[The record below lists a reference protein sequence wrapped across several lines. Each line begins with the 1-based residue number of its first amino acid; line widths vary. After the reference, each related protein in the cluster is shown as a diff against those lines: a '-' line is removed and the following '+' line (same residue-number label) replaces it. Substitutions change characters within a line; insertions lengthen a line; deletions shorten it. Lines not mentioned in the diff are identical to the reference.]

1 MAQTEA
7 VAPGHADSAAPAAGT
22 AYPEKQASRPGEGAE
37 GHHKAGFWT
46 LALGSVGVVYGD
58 IGTSP
63 LYALKESVA
72 AATAGGPVTREII
85 LGILSLILWSLILVV
100 TIKYVVI
107 LLRADNNGE
116 GGTLTL
122 VALAQRA
129 LGHGPGRGRKVLLL
143 GAVGAGLFYGDA
155 VITPAI
161 SVLSAVEGI
170 KVATPAFTDYVVPIT
185 LAVLVGLFMVQSR
198 GTGKVATF
206 FGPVMALWFVT
217 LALTGGWHIAD
228 DPGVLWAINPAYAA
242 MFFVHHPGVSLAVL
256 GAICLSVTGAEALYA
271 DLGHF
276 GRGPIR
282 TAWLG
287 FVFPALVINYF
298 GQGALVL
305 SNPAAI
311 EHPLF
316 RLVPE
321 WGVIPFVL
329 LATAATIIASQAV
342 ITGAF
347 SLTRQAIQLGLLPRL
362 EIRFTSESH
371 QGQIFLPR
379 VNTLL
384 LTGVILLVLAFQS
397 SSDLAH
403 AYGISV
409 FGAMAVD
416 TILSIIVIN
425 KRWRWS
431 LPLTLLTMLPLLFI
445 DLAFF
450 GANLL
455 KLFIGGYVPVLLA
468 IALITLMWTWLRG
481 TRILYEKTRKSDVPL
496 ADLIG
501 MLQKSPP
508 HRVKGT
514 AVFLTSDPQTAPAAL
529 LHNLKHNKV
538 LHEKNVVLTVRTV
551 DTPRVR
557 DDNRVRI
564 EPIGDGFWKVRM
576 TYGYME
582 TPNIP
587 RGLAILRKEGFKFDI
602 MATSFFLSRRSIRA
616 AAQSGMP
623 RWQDKLFISLAKT
636 ASDATDFFQIP
647 TGRVVEVGTQVTV

>member
-1 MAQTEA
+1 MAQHSVLAT
-7 VAPGHADSAAPAAGT
+7 GHPDSPAPAVSAI
-22 AYPEKQASRPGEGAE
+22 PEQ
-37 GHHKAGFWT
+37 HKKTSFWT

-63 LYALKESVA
+63 LYALKESAA
-72 AATAGGPVTREII
+72 AATAGGPLTREIVF
-85 LGILSLILWSLILVV
+85 GILSLILWSLILVV

-129 LGHGPGRGRKVLLL
+129 LGRGPGRGRKVLIL

-161 SVLSAVEGI
+161 SVLSAVEGL
-170 KVATPAFTDYVVPIT
+170 KLATPALNDYVIPIT
-185 LAVLVGLFMVQSR
+185 LAILLGLFLVQSR
-198 GTGKVATF
+198 GTGKVAAF
-206 FGPVMALWFVT
+206 FGPIMALWFVV
-217 LALTGGWHIAD
+217 LTVTGLMHIAGD
-228 DPGVLWAINPAYAA
+228 LSVLGSINPAYGV

-282 TAWLG
+282 IAWAGL
-287 FVFPALVINYF
+287 VFPALVINYL
-298 GQGALVL
+298 GQGALLL

-321 WGVIPFVL
+321 WAVLPFVL
-329 LATAATIIASQAV
+329 LATLATIIASQAV

-347 SLTRQAIQLGLLPRL
+347 SLTRQAIQLGLLPRF

-371 QGQIFLPR
+371 QGQIYLPR

-384 LTGVILLVLAFQS
+384 LVGVVALVLAFGS
-397 SSDLAH
+397 SSSLAH

-416 TILSIIVIN
+416 AILAIIVIW
-425 KRWRWS
+425 KGWRWS
-431 LPLTLLTMLPLLFI
+431 LGLTLLVMVPFLII
-445 DLAFF
+445 DLAFL
-450 GANLL
+450 GANLM
-455 KLFIGGYVPVLLA
+455 KLFLGGYVPVLMA
-468 IALITLMWTWLRG
+468 TALITLMWTWLTG
-481 TRILYEKTRKSDVPL
+481 TRVLYDKTRKTDVPL
-496 ADLIG
+496 AELIG
-501 MLQKSPP
+501 MLGRSPP

-514 AVFLTSDPQTAPAAL
+514 AIFLTSEPSTAPSAL

-538 LHEKNVVLTVRTV
+538 LHERNIVLTVRSRDV
-551 DTPRVR
+551 PRVPGEAR
-557 DDNRVRI
+557 ATI
-564 EPIGDGFWKVRM
+564 EHLGDSFSKVELAF
-576 TYGYME
+576 GYME

-587 RGLAILRKEGFKFDI
+587 RALSHLRKAGFKFDI
-602 MATSFFLSRRSIRA
+602 MSTSFFLSRRAIRPA
-616 AAQSGMP
+616 VKSSMP
-623 RWQDKLFISLAKT
+623 IWQDKLYIGLARSAT
-636 ASDATDFFQIP
+636 DATDFFQIP

>member
-1 MAQTEA
+1 MAQSQA
-7 VAPGHADSAAPAAGT
+7 VAEAHADSAAPAAGT
-22 AYPEKQASRPGEGAE
+22 AYPESHP
-37 GHHKAGFWT
+37 KAGFGT
-46 LALGSVGVVYGD
+46 LALGSIGVVYGD

-63 LYALKESVA
+63 LYALKESAA
-72 AATAGGPVTREII
+72 AATAGGELTRDIV

-100 TIKYVVI
+100 TIKYVVV

-129 LGHGPGRGRKVLLL
+129 LGLGRGRGRKVLLL

-161 SVLSAVEGI
+161 SVLSAVEGV
-170 KVATPAFTDYVVPIT
+170 KLATPAFEEYVIPIT
-185 LAVLVGLFMVQSR
+185 LAILVALFLVQSR
-198 GTGKVATF
+198 GTGSVAAL
-206 FGPVMALWFVT
+206 FGPVMAVWFVT
-217 LALTGGWHIAD
+217 LAATGLFHIAD
-228 DPGVLWAINPAYAA
+228 DPGVLVSINPAYGA
-242 MFFVHHPGVSLAVL
+242 MFFVHHPHVALPVL

-282 TAWLG
+282 AAWLG

-298 GQGALVL
+298 GQGALLL

-321 WGVIPFVL
+321 WAVLPFVL
-329 LATAATIIASQAV
+329 LATLATIIASQAV

-347 SLTRQAIQLGLLPRL
+347 SLTRQAVQLGLLPRL

-379 VNTLL
+379 VNMLL
-384 LTGVILLVLAFQS
+384 LLGVIVLVLAFQTS
-397 SSDLAH
+397 SNLAH

-416 TILSIIVIN
+416 AILAIIVIW
-425 KRWRWS
+425 RGWRWS
-431 LPLTLLTMLPLLFI
+431 LGLTLLTMLPFLFI
-445 DLAFF
+445 DLTFL
-450 GANLL
+450 GANLM
-455 KLFIGGYVPVLLA
+455 KLFMGGYVPVLMA
-468 IALITLMWTWLRG
+468 TALITLMWTWLRG
-481 TRILYEKTRKSDVPL
+481 TRILMEKTRKTDVPVAEL
-496 ADLIG
+496 VG
-501 MLQKSPP
+501 MLAKSPP

-514 AVFLTSDPQTAPAAL
+514 AVFLTSDPDTAPAAL

-538 LHEKNVVLTVRTV
+538 LHEKNVILTVRTV

-557 DDNRVRI
+557 DDDRVKI
-564 EPIGDGFWKVRM
+564 QHIGDSFWKVAM

-587 RGLAILRKEGFKFDI
+587 RGLAILRKAGFKFDI

-616 AAQSGMP
+616 AVHSGMP
-623 RWQDKLFISLAKT
+623 IWQDKLFIGLAKT
-636 ASDATDFFQIP
+636 ANDATDFFQIP